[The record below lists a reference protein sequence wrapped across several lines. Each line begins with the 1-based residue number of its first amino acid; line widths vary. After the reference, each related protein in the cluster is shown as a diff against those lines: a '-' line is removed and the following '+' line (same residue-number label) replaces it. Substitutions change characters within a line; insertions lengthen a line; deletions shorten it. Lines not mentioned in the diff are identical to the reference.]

1 MLSMSNNTV
10 LADAEMNVCAARCIN
25 DVLEYFGYLYN
36 QKLFQEQILIST
48 LPNCKVPILYLGS
61 H

>member
-10 LADAEMNVCAARCIN
+10 LADAEMKVCAARCIN

-48 LPNCKVPILYLGS
+48 LPNC
-61 H
+61 

>member
-10 LADAEMNVCAARCIN
+10 LADAEMKVCAARYIN

-48 LPNCKVPILYLGS
+48 LPNC
-61 H
+61 